1 MSCMLIAYHTN
12 HLENYFALLSGQFV
26 LPNDFPSCFQAQSL
40 LRNFDRLHSVLYS
53 ELSGELKKLR
63 ALVCI
68 SETKLKIHQK
78 RYL

>member
-1 MSCMLIAYHTN
+1 MTFL
-12 HLENYFALLSGQFV
+12 FG
-26 LPNDFPSCFQAQSL
+26 FQAQSL

-63 ALVCI
+63 ALACI

-78 RYL
+78 RYSQLSKLLLQRNAPLLFSLFDV